1 VPLYIDASNN
11 VKEFTQ
17 AELEALLSNYIR
29 YEVASSTLGHS
40 LSYNLGT
47 TGSGNIR
54 GSGMTDTR
62 LNGTGDYQTL
72 FVNADDYRA
81 QEFPNG
87 TAVSINTYY
96 LRINKS

>member
-1 VPLYIDASNN
+1 MNN
-11 VKEFTQ
+11 LKQFSQVEI
-17 AELEALLSNYIR
+17 ANLVSEYIR
-29 YEVASSTLGHS
+29 FEAASSTLGYS

-47 TGSGNIR
+47 SGSGNIR